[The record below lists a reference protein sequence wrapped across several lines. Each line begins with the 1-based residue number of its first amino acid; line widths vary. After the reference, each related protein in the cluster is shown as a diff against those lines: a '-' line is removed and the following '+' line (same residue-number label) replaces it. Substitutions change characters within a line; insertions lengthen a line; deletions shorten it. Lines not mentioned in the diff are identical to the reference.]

1 MKIEETLRTNKI
13 IKLEAQLAQAYGI
26 IGELI
31 LGLMTENVELRALTR
46 DVALDYMRN
55 INGATTYEHQ
65 AK

>member
-1 MKIEETLRTNKI
+1 MKFEETLRINKI
-13 IKLEAQLAQAYGI
+13 IKLEAQLAQAHNI

-46 DVALDYMRN
+46 DIAVDYMLGK
-55 INGATTYEHQ
+55 NGTTTYEHQ